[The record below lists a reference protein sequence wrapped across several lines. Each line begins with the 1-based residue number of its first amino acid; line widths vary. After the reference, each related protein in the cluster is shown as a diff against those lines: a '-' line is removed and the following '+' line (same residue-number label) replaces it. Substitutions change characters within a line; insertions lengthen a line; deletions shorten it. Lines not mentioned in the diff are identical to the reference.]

1 MIVAVIRHAKVDMKW
16 KSRMTSAEY
25 DKGCADYDA
34 APVLPVT
41 VNLPPVKFQKIYVSN
56 LPRTTATARQVVGDR
71 EFHATSLINE
81 VPARSGFD
89 TGMKLPGFVWSS
101 ACRIQWLTNMRR
113 QPETRTQT
121 RRRAERFVRHL
132 IRQNEDCAVFTH
144 GFFMITLM
152 QELKKQGF
160 RPNHER
166 LNYANGEAVVL
177 REMTFTKGRNLMRG
191 VMKLL
196 RS

>member
-1 MIVAVIRHAKVDMKW
+1 MRRRWVVH
-16 KSRMTSAEY
+16 
-25 DKGCADYDA
+25 
-34 APVLPVT
+34 
-41 VNLPPVKFQKIYVSN
+41 VSN
-56 LPRTTATARQVVGDR
+56 LPRTTATSGQVVGDR
-71 EFHATSLINE
+71 EFHVTSLIIE

-160 RPNHER
+160 RPDHER
-166 LNYANGEAVVL
+166 LNYANGEAVIC
-177 REMTFTKGRNLMRG
+177 RK
-191 VMKLL
+191 
-196 RS
+196 